1 MRKIAS
7 RGRGWGRGLGR
18 GCDGSRWSMARGCI
32 DQQCGSPAPTN
43 TLEDWLV
50 GWGMGRCA
58 LKGFGMEFCGERT
71 RGEKLLDS
79 VETSA
84 HTPSNRTL
92 HCAGAGAGAGVD
104 AGGWGKSTRS
114 SSPQQQ
120 DTAAPGR
127 RRCKR
132 TTVALSTQAL
142 STCKMRARP
151 ADGIPQLVAARMSDA
166 RASMGKGKPSLPD
179 RTVWQRSEDDSK
191 ISRSPGPATH
201 SRARESKWGNGEMG
215 GPATHARDVGEME
228 KWCGWGSAVTIQ
240 GRWLSRPTGPF
251 APVVSEW
258 ALSLAPGNVDK
269 GQK

>member
-43 TLEDWLV
+43 TLEGWLV

-58 LKGFGMEFCGERT
+58 LKDFGMEFCGERT

-166 RASMGKGKPSLPD
+166 RASMGKGSRLF
-179 RTVWQRSEDDSK
+179 RTALSGNAAKMTAKFPGAQVPPRT
-191 ISRSPGPATH
+191 PGPGKA
-201 SRARESKWGNGEMG
+201 NGEMG
-215 GPATHARDVGEME
+215 KWEAQPPTHVMWE
-228 KWCGWGSAVTIQ
+228 KWRNGVAGVRQ
-240 GRWLSRPTGPF
+240 SRSRADG
-251 APVVSEW
+251 
-258 ALSLAPGNVDK
+258 
-269 GQK
+269 

>member
-43 TLEDWLV
+43 TLEGWLV

-58 LKGFGMEFCGERT
+58 LKGSGMEFCGERT

-166 RASMGKGKPSLPD
+166 RASMGKGSRLF
-179 RTVWQRSEDDSK
+179 RTALSGNAAKMTAKFPGAQVPPRT
-191 ISRSPGPATH
+191 PGPGKA
-201 SRARESKWGNGEMG
+201 NGEMG
-215 GPATHARDVGEME
+215 KWEGPATDARDVGEME